1 MMKISH
7 AGLKW
12 HEVKKLWQNYY
23 YHFLAKLYL
32 SAGDYKSQLYKSH
45 MLKLKSIPL
54 RFVPYNSIDLQTL
67 HYFIKTDPAE
77 PFVSV

>member
-1 MMKISH
+1 MQVWNDMRWK
-7 AGLKW
+7 
-12 HEVKKLWQNYY
+12 NYDRIIIII
-23 YHFLAKLYL
+23 FLAKLYL